1 MSKEKGPITKLW
13 LESRKLI
20 EEKNFEKAEETLD
33 KGIYI
38 IAQLTLTGKLDK
50 DLVENVKMETWKE
63 RYWISLENNIWPLRK
78 DYEENWKC

>member
-1 MSKEKGPITKLW
+1 MAKEKGPITKLW

-33 KGIYI
+33 KGIYL